1 MISTTRW
8 CRLPSLQLGAGPEQ
22 ATSLS
27 GPEQAILQCCWDPLR
42 RAVAFVADT
51 ANVGGHDVK
60 RKDGVLSFAFMCTS
74 ELGVTCI
81 YLLELRGNVD
91 LPQVKIEPFCLIL
104 VDAHLKF
111 YLHRCC
117 VFNIDKSFS
126 EIVDS
131 ESSGCCM
138 VLLKCISFRDIL
150 LFWILGTVGI
160 QIYIFL

>member
-1 MISTTRW
+1 MPRSFSDFLQASSSLQDERSLSTAEDSRLFSLARYTTWCSFYIWYVISTTRW

-74 ELGVTCI
+74 ELGVTW
-81 YLLELRGNVD
+81 
-91 LPQVKIEPFCLIL
+91 
-104 VDAHLKF
+104 A
-111 YLHRCC
+111 
-117 VFNIDKSFS
+117 
-126 EIVDS
+126 
-131 ESSGCCM
+131 
-138 VLLKCISFRDIL
+138 
-150 LFWILGTVGI
+150 
-160 QIYIFL
+160 

>member
-60 RKDGVLSFAFMCTS
+60 RKDGVLSFVFMCTS
-74 ELGVTCI
+74 ELGVTLCMYFI
-81 YLLELRGNVD
+81 FTHINTKITHRLLTAVLR
-91 LPQVKIEPFCLIL
+91 IE
-104 VDAHLKF
+104 KQ
-111 YLHRCC
+111 R
-117 VFNIDKSFS
+117 
-126 EIVDS
+126 
-131 ESSGCCM
+131 
-138 VLLKCISFRDIL
+138 RR
-150 LFWILGTVGI
+150 
-160 QIYIFL
+160 